1 MSHTTSGAG
10 SRPPS
15 DSYQT
20 SDLDFG
26 AYLIAAESLQLDHI
40 EPRANHSVLV
50 FSDPERRG
58 HDLFVQFNTSNALV
72 NGRLL
77 LQTRNSLLNTI
88 RGMRG

>member
-1 MSHTTSGAG
+1 MSRTT
-10 SRPPS
+10 PS
-15 DSYQT
+15 TGFYQT

-26 AYLIAAESLQLDHI
+26 AYLIATESLQLDHI

-58 HDLFVQFNTSNALV
+58 HGLFIKFNTSNPLV